1 MESGGGGAVMLP
13 LFRERGRHARTT
25 PPGPPRSTSHHYHP
39 PSPPRDSR
47 PLAVNPLS
55 TPRNVNSRRFNSY
68 EYFPRAWGRSRSGGK
83 DTGEDEE
90 AEEGEEEADEE
101 TGGRVVQERGK
112 TLKTRLVLLRYPSDD
127 SRTFSRTVFA
137 LAFTFRFLWILS
149 LEDSFRLLLTRP
161 TNLFLGFDGV

>member
-13 LFRERGRHARTT
+13 LFRERGRHART
-25 PPGPPRSTSHHYHP
+25 PSPSPGPPRSTSHHYHP
-39 PSPPRDSR
+39 PSPPATRAPSQ
-47 PLAVNPLS
+47 S
-55 TPRNVNSRRFNSY
+55 TPSRLRGMLIPGALILTNISLVPGDDRGVA
-68 EYFPRAWGRSRSGGK
+68 EKTRAKMKKRKKEKKKRMR
-83 DTGEDEE
+83 
-90 AEEGEEEADEE
+90 
-101 TGGRVVQERGK
+101 RVVQERGK

-149 LEDSFRLLLTRP
+149 LEDSFRLLLARP